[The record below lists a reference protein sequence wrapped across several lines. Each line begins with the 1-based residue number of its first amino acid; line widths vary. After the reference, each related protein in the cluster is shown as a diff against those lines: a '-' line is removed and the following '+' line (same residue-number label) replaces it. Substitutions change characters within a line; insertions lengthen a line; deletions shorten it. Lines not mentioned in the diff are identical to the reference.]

1 MNFVQNGNL
10 TKSGVH
16 YFDSSLNPRRALRIL
31 NRNMGKEEEL
41 LKIVHNNDEK
51 KLQVNT
57 DPEVGGP
64 DHSVNR
70 LLIVCNEQISVYVK
84 LIFFQFF

>member
-16 YFDSSLNPRRALRIL
+16 YFDSSLNPRRVLRIL

-64 DHSVNR
+64 DYSVNR
-70 LLIVCNEQISVYVK
+70 LLIVCNE
-84 LIFFQFF
+84 

>member
-1 MNFVQNGNL
+1 
-10 TKSGVH
+10 
-16 YFDSSLNPRRALRIL
+16 
-31 NRNMGKEEEL
+31 MGKEEEL

-51 KLQVNT
+51 KLQVNS

-64 DHSVNR
+64 DYSVNR
-70 LLIVCNEQISVYVK
+70 LLIVCNELISVYVK